1 MKRLLLFF
9 TILFS
14 FKSFAHNA
22 PLAFAEMEIKNKKIE
37 LTLTLDTHEIIEY
50 LEKGNYNL
58 IDFEEHRNNEQI
70 KVYLTRFLL
79 SGFKIWEN
87 ETFVN
92 LNLIDYDI
100 KQNGNI
106 EFYFSSANEI
116 RSNQLKIRFDL
127 LMNEHE
133 NQQNKLI
140 FIEKSFQKSYTFN
153 TSLTEVKL
161 D

>member
-1 MKRLLLFF
+1 MRTLFLFF
-9 TILFS
+9 AILFS

-37 LTLTLDTHEIIEY
+37 LTLTLDSHEIIEY
-50 LEKGNYNL
+50 LEKGEYNL
-58 IDFEEHRNNEQI
+58 IDFEEHKNNEQI

-92 LNLIDYDI
+92 LNLIDYEI

-106 EFYFSSANEI
+106 QFYFTSNHEVK
-116 RSNQLKIRFDL
+116 SNQIKVRFDL

-133 NQQNKLI
+133 NQQNKLN
-140 FIEKSFQKSYTFN
+140 FIENSFQKSYTFN
-153 TSLTEVKL
+153 TNQTEVKL

>member
-1 MKRLLLFF
+1 MKTLFLFF
-9 TILFS
+9 AILFS

-37 LTLTLDTHEIIEY
+37 LTLTLDSHEIIEY
-50 LEKGNYNL
+50 LEKGEYNL
-58 IDFEEHRNNEQI
+58 IDFEERKNNEQI

-92 LNLIDYDI
+92 LNLIDYEI

-106 EFYFSSANEI
+106 QFYFTSNHEVK
-116 RSNQLKIRFDL
+116 SNQIKVRFDL
-127 LMNEHE
+127 LMNEYE
-133 NQQNKLI
+133 NQQNKLN
-140 FIEKSFQKSYTFN
+140 FIENSFQKSYTFN
-153 TSLTEVKL
+153 KNQTEVKL

>member
-1 MKRLLLFF
+1 MKRLLLIF
-9 TILFS
+9 TMLFS

-50 LEKGNYNL
+50 LENGNYNL
-58 IDFEEHRNNEQI
+58 IDFEEHKNNEQI

-106 EFYFSSANEI
+106 EFYFSSVHEVQSSQI
-116 RSNQLKIRFDL
+116 KVRFDL

-140 FIEKSFQKSYTFN
+140 FIKKNHQKSYTFISN
-153 TSLTEVKL
+153 QTELKL

>member
-1 MKRLLLFF
+1 MKTLLLIF

-14 FKSFAHNA
+14 FKALAHKA
-22 PLAFAEMEIKNKKIE
+22 PLAFAEMEIKNNKIE
-37 LTLTLDTHEIIEY
+37 LTLTIDTHEIIEY

-58 IDFEEHRNNEQI
+58 INFEEHENNEDI

-87 ETFVN
+87 QTFVN
-92 LNLIDYDI
+92 LNLLEYDI

-106 EFYFSSANEI
+106 EFYFSSINDI
-116 RSNQLKIRFDL
+116 QSDQLKVRFDL

-140 FIEKSFQKSYTFN
+140 LIQKSYQKSYTFN
-153 TSLTEVKL
+153 TKRTEVKL